1 MPSFSCQNVF
11 HGFMPSFDQ
20 TSSFSPFVSHC
31 RTQVREGLPPVLAEA
46 LEVDIGEAEM
56 NKHDI

>member
-1 MPSFSCQNVF
+1 
-11 HGFMPSFDQ
+11 MPSFDQ